1 MAGRILV
8 AVKRVVDYNARVRVK
23 PDKVRAAAAG
33 SGGGTEQQAQPS
45 SPTALIKR
53 PFCLPSRRGWTSAMS
68 RCP

>member
-23 PDKVRAAAAG
+23 PDKVG
-33 SGGGTEQQAQPS
+33 DGGGRRRRRCTS
-45 SPTALIKR
+45 ALV
-53 PFCLPSRRGWTSAMS
+53 LPLTGVYLAGLPIRRLVWTSTMS